1 MEKFLKYKRELAR
14 KGTEDNRAEN
24 IENDE
29 LEENE
34 ITEILPEL
42 YSKRVITAF
51 CLIFSTLFGAIILMS
66 NLKKRDENKG
76 WWQVLLFSIL
86 YTIGTIFT
94 VYSTNSSNFTI
105 PLNILGALILNEYF
119 WNRYLGKSIEFE
131 KKSWAKPAIIS
142 VTATIPF
149 ILALMF
155 A

>member
-1 MEKFLKYKRELAR
+1 LEEFLKYKRELIQN
-14 KGTEDNRAEN
+14 DNSHDQNLEK
-24 IENDE
+24 EE
-29 LEENE
+29 FEENE

-51 CLIFSTLFGAIILMS
+51 CLIFSTLFGAVILMS
-66 NLKKRDENKG
+66 NLKQRDETKG
-76 WWQVLLFSIL
+76 WWQILLFSIL
-86 YTIGTIFT
+86 YSIGTIFT

-105 PLNILGALILNEYF
+105 PLNILGAVILNEYF

-142 VTATIPF
+142 ITVTIPF
-149 ILALMF
+149 ILALVF

>member
-1 MEKFLKYKRELAR
+1 MEEFLKYKREL
-14 KGTEDNRAEN
+14 TQNDNSRDQDLEK
-24 IENDE
+24 DE
-29 LEENE
+29 FEENE

-51 CLIFSTLFGAIILMS
+51 CLIFSTLFGAVILMS
-66 NLKKRDENKG
+66 NLKQRDETKG

-94 VYSTNSSNFTI
+94 VYTTNSSNFTI
-105 PLNILGALILNEYF
+105 PLNILGAVILNEYF

-131 KKSWAKPAIIS
+131 KKSWTKPAIIS
-142 VTATIPF
+142 ITVTIPF
-149 ILALMF
+149 ILALVF

>member
-1 MEKFLKYKRELAR
+1 MEEFLKYKRELIQN
-14 KGTEDNRAEN
+14 DNSRDQNLEK
-24 IENDE
+24 EE
-29 LEENE
+29 FEENE

-51 CLIFSTLFGAIILMS
+51 CLIFSTLFGAVILMS
-66 NLKKRDENKG
+66 NLKQRDETKG
-76 WWQVLLFSIL
+76 WWQILLFSIL
-86 YTIGTIFT
+86 YSIGTIFT

-105 PLNILGALILNEYF
+105 PLNILGAVILNEYF

-142 VTATIPF
+142 ITVTIPF
-149 ILALMF
+149 ILALVF

>member
-1 MEKFLKYKRELAR
+1 MEEFLKYKREL
-14 KGTEDNRAEN
+14 
-24 IENDE
+24 IQNDSSRDQNLE
-29 LEENE
+29 KEEFEENE

-51 CLIFSTLFGAIILMS
+51 CLIFSTLFGAVILMS
-66 NLKKRDENKG
+66 NLKQRDETKG
-76 WWQVLLFSIL
+76 WWQILLFSIL
-86 YTIGTIFT
+86 YSIGTIFT

-105 PLNILGALILNEYF
+105 PLNILGAVILNEYF

-142 VTATIPF
+142 ITVTIPF
-149 ILALMF
+149 ILALVF

>member
-1 MEKFLKYKRELAR
+1 MEEFLKYKRELIQN
-14 KGTEDNRAEN
+14 DNSHDQNLEK
-24 IENDE
+24 EE
-29 LEENE
+29 FEENE

-51 CLIFSTLFGAIILMS
+51 CLIFSTLFGAVILMS
-66 NLKKRDENKG
+66 NLKQRDETKG
-76 WWQVLLFSIL
+76 WWQILLFSIL
-86 YTIGTIFT
+86 YSIGTIFT

-105 PLNILGALILNEYF
+105 PLNILGAVILNEYF

-142 VTATIPF
+142 ITVTIPF
-149 ILALMF
+149 ILALVF

>member
-1 MEKFLKYKRELAR
+1 LEEFLKYKRELIQN
-14 KGTEDNRAEN
+14 DNSRDQNLEK
-24 IENDE
+24 EE
-29 LEENE
+29 FEENE

-51 CLIFSTLFGAIILMS
+51 CLIFSTLFGAVILMS
-66 NLKKRDENKG
+66 NLKQRDETKG
-76 WWQVLLFSIL
+76 WWQILLFSIL
-86 YTIGTIFT
+86 YSIGTIFT

-105 PLNILGALILNEYF
+105 PLNILGAVILNEYF

-142 VTATIPF
+142 ITVTIPF
-149 ILALMF
+149 ILALVF

>member
-1 MEKFLKYKRELAR
+1 LEEFLKYKREL
-14 KGTEDNRAEN
+14 TQNDNSRDQDLEK
-24 IENDE
+24 DE
-29 LEENE
+29 FEENE

-51 CLIFSTLFGAIILMS
+51 CLIFSTLFGAVILMS
-66 NLKKRDENKG
+66 NLKQRDETKG

-94 VYSTNSSNFTI
+94 VYTTNSSNFTI
-105 PLNILGALILNEYF
+105 PLNILGAVILNEYF

-131 KKSWAKPAIIS
+131 KKSWTKPAIIS
-142 VTATIPF
+142 ITVTIPF
-149 ILALMF
+149 ILALVF